1 MDQFVLES
9 GHAGLNK
16 HGETLCGDHH
26 YILSGDGRTTAV
38 LSDGLGSGVK
48 ANILATL
55 TSKMLTTLL
64 RKRVP
69 IDEAIETVA
78 DTLPM
83 CRERRLAYATFT
95 ALELEENVAYLAQYD
110 NPRALLLRDGKKV
123 DYPTR
128 VRYVGDKEIHE
139 SRIPLQEGDILILMT
154 DGVTNAGV
162 GKVAPNGW
170 PRAEVAALVESIYTP
185 ETSAQ
190 YLAASVA
197 SAARALALEQPDDDI
212 TVLAFRYRARRA
224 VSMMIGPPE
233 NECDDDRV
241 LRQFFAKESAHVVCG
256 GTTATLVA
264 NYLGR
269 ELVTILETQTAEL
282 PAIGAIEGVDLV
294 TEGVITLRKVVEN
307 AELLLQNGMNIL
319 PLYGKRDGASLL
331 SHLLFEEATD
341 LSIFFG
347 TAVNPAHDALD
358 IDFQSKLALVKRL
371 EELLTQMGKRVKV
384 SLC

>member
-110 NPRALLLRDGKKV
+110 NPRALLLRDGKNV

-170 PRAEVAALVESIYTP
+170 PRAEVAALIESIYTP
-185 ETSAQ
+185 EASAQ

-241 LRQFFAKESAHVVCG
+241 LRQFFAKESAYVVCG

-282 PAIGAIEGVDLV
+282 PAIGTIEGVDLV
-294 TEGVITLRKVVEN
+294 TEGVITLRKVVAN

>member
-1 MDQFVLES
+1 
-9 GHAGLNK
+9 
-16 HGETLCGDHH
+16 
-26 YILSGDGRTTAV
+26 
-38 LSDGLGSGVK
+38 
-48 ANILATL
+48 
-55 TSKMLTTLL
+55 
-64 RKRVP
+64 
-69 IDEAIETVA
+69 
-78 DTLPM
+78 
-83 CRERRLAYATFT
+83 
-95 ALELEENVAYLAQYD
+95 YLAQYD
-110 NPRALLLRDGKKV
+110 NPRALLLRDGKNV

-358 IDFQSKLALVKRL
+358 IDFQSKLTLVKRL

>member
-110 NPRALLLRDGKKV
+110 NPRALLLRDGKNV

-241 LRQFFAKESAHVVCG
+241 LRQFFAKESAYVVCG

>member
-110 NPRALLLRDGKKV
+110 NPRALLLRDGKNV

-358 IDFQSKLALVKRL
+358 IDFQSKLTLVKRL

>member
-110 NPRALLLRDGKKV
+110 NPRALLLRDGKNV

-185 ETSAQ
+185 EASAQ

-241 LRQFFAKESAHVVCG
+241 LRQFFAKESAYVVCG

>member
-110 NPRALLLRDGKKV
+110 NPRALLLRDGKNV